1 MKVAP
6 YDFLQADEQLSK
18 EEMHAVQK
26 DSHLWVADGLYP
38 LLPWSCCVL
47 NSVPWDTAP
56 TPRAVLQCA
65 AHQQVRKVF
74 SGLAAAKCLYLHKPL
89 FSTCKV
95 CVQPAEHRQR
105 SLRKRPGQAAT
116 GTSLQRA
123 SWRMRYLEA
132 FSRPLYQVTFAQVM
146 PSRVFRTLL

>member
-47 NSVPWDTAP
+47 DSVPWDTAP
-56 TPRAVLQCA
+56 SHAPYSSVLPISRYA
-65 AHQQVRKVF
+65 KVLR
-74 SGLAAAKCLYLHKPL
+74 SCSCWVPL
-89 FSTCKV
+89 FA
-95 CVQPAEHRQR
+95 Q
-105 SLRKRPGQAAT
+105 
-116 GTSLQRA
+116 TSLSACKFAFNLQSTVKEASEGVPVKQQRA
-123 SWRMRYLEA
+123 
-132 FSRPLYQVTFAQVM
+132 PLCSAQAGG
-146 PSRVFRTLL
+146 